1 MKFLVRG
8 VDNTVAINDFQ
19 QSLVLV
25 GGPSETC
32 TRTMITVHVLA
43 LIIKTN
49 SYYVQSLTIVLFYI
63 KYT

>member
-49 SYYVQSLTIVLFYI
+49 SY
-63 KYT
+63 